1 MTTMI
6 GLVLTDLKKA
16 LINAKNMLKS
26 LKENKQKR
34 AKSNVISRAKN
45 IKIEAI

>member
-1 MTTMI
+1 MTEMI

-16 LINAKNMLKS
+16 LINAINMLKS

-34 AKSNVISRAKN
+34 ARQR
-45 IKIEAI
+45 IKFNF